1 MEIVIHFQGK
11 LSIKGDDFDEIKD
24 NYDDMREYLDSTHEL
39 LITDVEGAIDE
50 NGNDVTDEVI
60 W

>member
-24 NYDDMREYLDSTHEL
+24 NYEDMRGYLDSSHDL
-39 LITDVEGAIDE
+39 LITDVENAIDE
-50 NGNDVTDEVI
+50 NGNDVVDEVI